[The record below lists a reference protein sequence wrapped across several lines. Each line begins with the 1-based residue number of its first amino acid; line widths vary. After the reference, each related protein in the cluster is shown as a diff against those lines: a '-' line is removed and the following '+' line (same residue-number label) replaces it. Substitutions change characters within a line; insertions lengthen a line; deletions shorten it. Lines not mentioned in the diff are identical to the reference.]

1 LADEIQT
8 DGINET
14 NPRVVDEARARK
26 LASDLR
32 RCSYYETCATYG
44 LNIERVFQDGK
55 SFSLNLLKLISLSP
69 LAFCFLSAPPK
80 MKSLSNA
87 NESLVII
94 VVILIVLFPFSACQ
108 KIVQQRL
115 TPLAPPS
122 AGVVSGAAAQRP
134 TTPNHYSLGRHY
146 GQQQQQQQQQ
156 LQQHLTG
163 STTSITTGGG
173 SSGPAA
179 SHGGYPGA
187 VSGFSSSSLGSV
199 VAGSTLGPAG
209 AGSIGTGHSS
219 LAGYSSNNVG
229 GSALSG
235 SALNLHSSASTAA
248 SLSTNGALAA
258 RGMDSYPPPGIRLF
272 GSPLK
277 NNNKK

>member
-1 LADEIQT
+1 MTCFVNLFTFISVQRWQNKRVGKKNEI
-8 DGINET
+8 IIEC
-14 NPRVVDEARARK
+14 K
-26 LASDLR
+26 LKRLS
-32 RCSYYETCATYG
+32 SYLIIKYFWG
-44 LNIERVFQDGK
+44 LT
-55 SFSLNLLKLISLSP
+55 
-69 LAFCFLSAPPK
+69 
-80 MKSLSNA
+80 
-87 NESLVII
+87 
-94 VVILIVLFPFSACQ
+94 ACQ

-146 GQQQQQQQQQ
+146 GQQQQQ
-156 LQQHLTG
+156 HSTG
-163 STTSITTGGG
+163 STTSITTGVGG
-173 SSGPAA
+173 SVGGVSVGPPT

-187 VSGFSSSSLGSV
+187 VSGFSSSSLSSV

-219 LAGYSSNNVG
+219 LAGYNNNVG

-235 SALNLHSSASTAA
+235 SALNLHSSSSSSSNAA

-258 RGMDSYPPPGIRLF
+258 RGMKAIPPPPS
-272 GSPLK
+272 SPARH
-277 NNNKK
+277 